1 MYIYWGPARR
11 HRPAPE
17 NKEEFVAQLGFLL
30 AKHGVQGVNGLRYEK
45 TDTGEELVKIFFDSG
60 RIKVNVTGDSCLAI
74 MKDIAKAL
82 T

>member
-1 MYIYWGPARR
+1 MYCRPARR

-30 AKHGVQGVNGLRYEK
+30 AKHGIQGVCGMKYEK
-45 TDTGEELVKIFFDSG
+45 TENEDELVKIFFDNG

>member
-30 AKHGVQGVNGLRYEK
+30 AKHGVQGVKGMRYEK
-45 TDTGEELVKIFFDSG
+45 AENEVELVKIFFDNG